1 MGYGPIKNGKHT
13 AITTF
18 KGSWAYEEMKK
29 QLEATEIN
37 PGKYAV
43 RPKGAL
49 GTHGWIK
56 DKPWQ
61 IQYIKAGSAE
71 QAIEL
76 AALEFKPS

>member
-13 AITTF
+13 AITPF

-29 QLEATEIN
+29 QLEATEIRHRE
-37 PGKYAV
+37 YAV

-56 DKPWQ
+56 GKAWQ

>member
-13 AITTF
+13 AITPF

-29 QLEATEIN
+29 QLEAVEIG
-37 PGKYAV
+37 PRKYVV

-56 DKPWQ
+56 GKPWQ
-61 IQYIKAGSAE
+61 VQYIKADSAE
-71 QAIEL
+71 QAIEK

>member
-1 MGYGPIKNGKHT
+1 MGYGPIKNGKQT
-13 AITTF
+13 AITPF

-29 QLEATEIN
+29 QLEATKIN

-43 RPKGAL
+43 RPKGTL

-56 DKPWQ
+56 GKPWQ
-61 IQYIKAGSAE
+61 VQNIKADSAE

>member
-13 AITTF
+13 AITPF

-29 QLEATEIN
+29 QLEATEIRHN
-37 PGKYAV
+37 EYAV
-43 RPKGAL
+43 RPKDAL

-56 DKPWQ
+56 NKPWQ
-61 IQYIKAGSAE
+61 VQYIKADSAE
-71 QAIEL
+71 QAIEK

>member
-13 AITTF
+13 TITPF

-29 QLEATEIN
+29 QLEATEIR
-37 PGKYAV
+37 PSEYAV

-56 DKPWQ
+56 GKPWQ
-61 IQYIKAGSAE
+61 VQYIKANSAE
-71 QAIEL
+71 QAIKK

>member
-1 MGYGPIKNGKHT
+1 MGYGPIKNGKQT
-13 AITTF
+13 AITPF

-29 QLEATEIN
+29 QLEATEIS

-43 RPKGAL
+43 RPKDAL

-76 AALEFKPS
+76 AALKFKPS